1 MKKSLVVLVYTR
13 TGWDIKNVTSL
24 LPLSVL
30 YLVRP
35 LRRAGFQPVIVDQ
48 RLHPDWREQLLRL
61 APEALLVGIS
71 AMTGAQIEWGIKA
84 AQVVRAA
91 APQTKIVWGG
101 IHPSLVAEQTA
112 RHPLVDIVV
121 RGEGES
127 TLPDLAAALAAGDD
141 WRQVPGLAWIEGEQ
155 AFLSAERP
163 PLEDLA
169 ENLIPD
175 YEAVRVEDYITTQT
189 LGIRDLAVTTS
200 RGCPA
205 ACRYCYNLP
214 FNHRR
219 WRAQP
224 AAAVV
229 EHIRLIVERFKIQGI
244 LIKDDNFYVDRRRV
258 EAIAEGL
265 RRDGLSVTIR
275 GECRADY
282 IARAWD
288 EPFLGFLYQHGFREM
303 TVGAESGDDEILTIL
318 NKGIT
323 VADIRE
329 ANRRLAVAGIATKFT
344 FMAGFPNESP
354 QAVRRTL
361 RLMLELTRTNPDT
374 RVTPLHLYSPYPGTP
389 FYETAIAAGYR
400 PPDSLDKWA
409 SVDFHK
415 LDLPWIDPRASLRLE
430 RASVATYF
438 LDRHTVYEYF
448 TGRPVIQLLAR
459 IYNRIIRA
467 RCRRMF
473 FSLMPEVAL
482 INWYRKRKIR

>member
-1 MKKSLVVLVYTR
+1 MKKLVVLVYTR

-35 LRRAGFQPVIVDQ
+35 LRRAGFQPLIIDQ
-48 RLHPDWREQLLRL
+48 RLEANWREKLRQT

-84 AQVVRAA
+84 AGIVRAA

-112 RHPLVDIVV
+112 RFPLVDIVV
-121 RGEGES
+121 RGEGEV
-127 TLPDLAAALAAGDD
+127 TLPELAAALAAGDD
-141 WRQVPGLAWIEGEQ
+141 WRGIPGLAWVEGEQ
-155 AFLSAERP
+155 AILSPARP

-169 ENLIPD
+169 ENLVPD
-175 YEAVRVEDYITTQT
+175 YDAIHIEDYITTQT
-189 LGIRDLAVTTS
+189 LGLRDLAITTS
-200 RGCPA
+200 RGCPG

-214 FNHRR
+214 FNNRR

-224 AAAVV
+224 AAAAV
-229 EHIRLIVERFKIQGI
+229 EHIRFITQRFGVQGI

-258 EAIAEGL
+258 EEIAGGL
-265 RRDGLSVTIR
+265 RLAGLTVTIR

-282 IARAWD
+282 IARLWD
-288 EPFLGFLYQHGFREM
+288 EPFLSFLHRHGFREM
-303 TVGAESGDDEILTIL
+303 TVGAESGDDETLTML

-329 ANRRLAVAGIATKFT
+329 ANRRLGNARIPTKFT

-354 QAVRRTL
+354 AAVRRTIH
-361 RLMLELTRTNPDT
+361 LMLELTRTNPDT

-389 FYETAIAAGYR
+389 FYETAVAAGYR
-400 PPDSLDKWA
+400 PPAALDQWA
-409 SVDFHK
+409 AVDFHQ
-415 LDLPWIDPRASLRLE
+415 LDLPWISPQQSRRLE

-438 LDRHTVYEYF
+438 LDKHTVYEYF
-448 TGRPVIQLLAR
+448 TGRPVIQFLAR
-459 IYNRIIRA
+459 LYNRIIRW

-473 FSLMPEVAL
+473 FSLMPEAAL
-482 INWYRKRKIR
+482 INWYRQRKAR